1 MSSPA
6 PGVSPFPFNST
17 LPPLISNLTSPP
29 PPDTTNKTA
38 SQAPPLPA
46 SPGGSPGPAG
56 PSPPVL
62 SALIV
67 GVVLGVLAGV
77 GVSVCVYR
85 RKKRKGAQRL
95 LLAGQPSQEAAK
107 VQATLVNYFAF
118 YVSML
123 FLMPPDDDWQH
134 NTAPPPKHT
143 PPNNQLPPMPGIF
156 AEYPSTSSSMGSDKQ
171 HPPPT
176 LGYSQSTFTYEEL
189 AKATDNFSKANL
201 LGQGGFGYVHK
212 GVLANGTVVAIKQL
226 KSGSRQG
233 EREFQAEIEIISRV
247 HHRHLVSLFGYCIT
261 GAQRMLVY
269 EFVPNNTLEF
279 HLHENGRQTMNWSA
293 TMRIAVGAA
302 KGLAYLHEDCQPK
315 IIHRDIKASNI
326 LIDNSFEAKVADF
339 GLAKHSLDTETHVST
354 RVMGTFGYMAPEYAS
369 SGKLTAKSD
378 VYSFGVVL
386 LELIS
391 GRRPVDRTQSCTDD
405 SIVDWCFAHFYL
417 LMTLLVYYVYMVLIG
432 EKIIKSFQALYAFV
446 LISFSF
452 SGILELNYEDL
463 KARPLL
469 KQALE
474 DGNLDAVVDPKLQ
487 DYDFNEMTQM
497 ICCAAACVRHLG
509 RFRPR
514 MSQIV
519 RALEGNM
526 PLDELNE
533 GITSGFSMVYSSGS
547 SDYNTR
553 QYEDLKKF
561 RKLALESAEHDNSIV
576 NPLASTSSQECSEPT
591 SESGRNTCSSCTES
605 QQTKPEMDSQRK
617 NQNIKDAE
625 ERS

>member
-1 MSSPA
+1 MSSP
-6 PGVSPFPFNST
+6 
-17 LPPLISNLTSPP
+17 PPLNDPTSPPPLNDPTSPPPLYDPTSPPPLNDPTSPPPLYGPTSPPPLYGPTSPPPLYGPTSPPPLYGPMSPPPLYDPTSPP
-29 PPDTTNKTA
+29 PP
-38 SQAPPLPA
+38 S
-46 SPGGSPGPAG
+46 GFPGPAG

-67 GVVLGVLAGV
+67 GVVLCVLAGL
-77 GVSVCVYR
+77 GISVCVYR
-85 RKKRKGAQRL
+85 RKKRKEAQTL
-95 LLAGQPSQEAAK
+95 LQ
-107 VQATLVNYFAF
+107 
-118 YVSML
+118 
-123 FLMPPDDDWQH
+123 
-134 NTAPPPKHT
+134 
-143 PPNNQLPPMPGIF
+143 PGIF
-156 AEYPSTSSSMGSDKQ
+156 AEHPSTISSMGSDKQ

-176 LGYSQSTFTYEEL
+176 PGIALGYSQSTFTYEEL

-233 EREFQAEIEIISRV
+233 EREFQAEIEIISRI

-279 HLHENGRQTMNWSA
+279 HLHENGRRTMNWLT

-339 GLAKHSLDTETHVST
+339 GLAKYSLDTETHVST

-391 GRRPVDRTQSCTDD
+391 GRRPVDRTQSCIDD
-405 SIVDWCFAHFYL
+405 SIVDW
-417 LMTLLVYYVYMVLIG
+417 
-432 EKIIKSFQALYAFV
+432 
-446 LISFSF
+446 
-452 SGILELNYEDL
+452 
-463 KARPLL
+463 ARPLL

-497 ICCAAACVRHLG
+497 IRCAAACVRRSG

-519 RALEGNM
+519 LALKGNM

-533 GITSGFSMVYSSGS
+533 GITSGS
-547 SDYNTR
+547 SDYNTG
-553 QYEDLKKF
+553 QYMDDLKKF
-561 RKLALESAEHDNSIV
+561 RKLALESPEHDNSTV

-591 SESGRNTCSSCTES
+591 SESGRNTFSSCSEG
-605 QQTKPEMDSQRK
+605 QQTIPEMNST
-617 NQNIKDAE
+617 N
-625 ERS
+625 

>member
-1 MSSPA
+1 MFQHA
-6 PGVSPFPFNST
+6 PPP
-17 LPPLISNLTSPP
+17 PPLPTTIPPPPPLNNPTSQP

-38 SQAPPLPA
+38 SQAPLFPA
-46 SPGGSPGPAG
+46 SPSGSPGPEG

-67 GVVLGVLAGV
+67 GVVLCVLAGL
-77 GVSVCVYR
+77 GISVCVYR
-85 RKKRKGAQRL
+85 RKKRKEAQTL
-95 LLAGQPSQEAAK
+95 LQ
-107 VQATLVNYFAF
+107 
-118 YVSML
+118 
-123 FLMPPDDDWQH
+123 
-134 NTAPPPKHT
+134 
-143 PPNNQLPPMPGIF
+143 PGIF
-156 AEYPSTSSSMGSDKQ
+156 AEYPSTISSMGSDKQ
-171 HPPPT
+171 NPPPT
-176 LGYSQSTFTYEEL
+176 PGIALGYSQSTFTYEEL

-233 EREFQAEIEIISRV
+233 EREFQAEIEIISRI

-279 HLHENGRQTMNWSA
+279 HLHENGRPTMNWSK

-339 GLAKHSLDTETHVST
+339 GLAKHYLDTETHVST

-405 SIVDWCFAHFYL
+405 SIVDW
-417 LMTLLVYYVYMVLIG
+417 
-432 EKIIKSFQALYAFV
+432 
-446 LISFSF
+446 
-452 SGILELNYEDL
+452 
-463 KARPLL
+463 ARPLL

-487 DYDFNEMTQM
+487 DYDFNEMTRM
-497 ICCAAACVRHLG
+497 IWCAAACVRHLG

-526 PLDELNE
+526 PLDELDELNE
-533 GITSGFSMVYSSGS
+533 GITTGFSMVYISAS

-553 QYEDLKKF
+553 Q
-561 RKLALESAEHDNSIV
+561 
-576 NPLASTSSQECSEPT
+576 
-591 SESGRNTCSSCTES
+591 
-605 QQTKPEMDSQRK
+605 
-617 NQNIKDAE
+617 
-625 ERS
+625 